1 VKRNFSYL
9 AVLYFILIAISL
21 LTLVPLLTAFFT
33 SLKSDAELKAA
44 VTTFLPEAW
53 QWANYHLAWQAADW
67 GIYFRNSMIVT
78 VSTVVGSLLLNSLSG
93 YAFARLT
100 FKGRDL
106 IFVLLLVGL
115 MVPGQVTIIPQFIIM
130 KMVPFFGGNDWLG
143 QGGTGWLNTHL
154 ALIFPELS
162 GAFGVFL
169 ARQFYLGFPRELD
182 SAAYIDGNGY
192 FTTYLRI
199 YLPIS
204 GPLFATLGIL
214 KTVSMWND
222 FFHPMIYINS
232 TSMRTIQLGLSTFYG
247 EYGIQFNQLLAATM
261 FISLPIVIA
270 FFIFQKYF
278 VQSLVGSAVKG

>member
-1 VKRNFSYL
+1 VKKNFSYL

-21 LTLVPLLTAFFT
+21 LTLIPLLTAFFT
-33 SLKSDAELKAA
+33 SLKSDAELNAA
-44 VTTFLPEAW
+44 ATTFLPEAW
-53 QWANYHLAWQAADW
+53 QWANYRLAWQAADW

-78 VSTVVGSLLLNSLSG
+78 VSAVVGSLLFNSLSG